1 MERENDL
8 VARCREMIEKSLNW
22 GNSENWTNQDFENL
36 SEKIFEKTQV
46 RLSVS
51 TLKRIWGKVRYD
63 SSPTPATLNVLARFV
78 GLENWRSFQQS
89 QEPSVSPRATEPAEP
104 VKPISQPK
112 KSYRWVAVMG
122 VIIIGA
128 ISIYAL
134 VKGKA
139 PVTEKSESKGTADT
153 VNVLFTARKVTDDL
167 PNSVVFTYDASGF
180 NADSVFIQQSW
191 DPRRRQ
197 KVSPTGREHTSIYY
211 RPGYFLAKLVIND
224 RIKAEDVVFIKTQ
237 GWRGMIDMGGPDNTP
252 PVYLSKKEMS
262 AVGLGIAGSTL
273 RNKIGSP
280 VFNERGVSFH
290 NVREF
295 DSLMGDAFRFD
306 VSLRNTST
314 IEECICRMVEIT
326 LLTKDGAIIVPLS
339 AKGCI
344 SKIGVLSP
352 DGWIGGDTND
362 LSAFGCD
369 FKKFEHVTV
378 EVKNKNFEVS
388 LNDKSILQRA
398 LPNGSVGEIVGIRIT
413 FEGTGQIEHVKLSSP
428 DKVVYEERFIVNSFA
443 P

>member
-8 VARCREMIEKSLNW
+8 VLRCRELIEQSLNW
-22 GNSENWTNQDFENL
+22 GSSENWTNQDFENL
-36 SEKIFEKTQV
+36 SEKIFDKTQV

-78 GLENWRSFQQS
+78 GLENWRSFQQTYSSATS
-89 QEPSVSPRATEPAEP
+89 QPEKTDQPQTEPA
-104 VKPISQPK
+104 PIRTQK
-112 KSYRWVAVMG
+112 TSYRWAAVIG
-122 VIIIGA
+122 VIIVAA

-134 VKGKA
+134 VKGKSPIAEKNEA
-139 PVTEKSESKGTADT
+139 PGTGDT
-153 VNVLFTARKVTDDL
+153 VNVLFKARKVTDDL

-191 DPRRRQ
+191 DPMRRQ
-197 KVSPTGREHTSIYY
+197 KVSQTGREHTSIYY

-237 GWRGMIDMGGPDNTP
+237 GWRGMIEMGGPNKTP
-252 PVYLSKKEMS
+252 PVYLSKKEMTTPG
-262 AVGLGIAGSTL
+262 GLGVASATL
-273 RNKIGSP
+273 RDKIGTP

-306 VSLRNTST
+306 INLRNTST
-314 IEECICRMVEIT
+314 IEECLCRMVEIT

-344 SKIGVLSP
+344 SKIGVLAP
-352 DGWIGGDTND
+352 DGWIGGNTND

-369 FKKFEHVTV
+369 FKDFEHVTV
-378 EVKNKNFEVS
+378 EVKDKNFVVS
-388 LNDKSILQRA
+388 LNEKSILQRA

-413 FEGTGQIEHVKLSSP
+413 FEGTGEIKDVKLSSP
-428 DKVVYEERFIVNSFA
+428 DNVVYEEHFGR
-443 P
+443 

>member
-63 SSPTPATLNVLARFV
+63 SSPTPATLNVLAKFV
-78 GLENWRSFQQS
+78 GLENWRSFQQA
-89 QEPSVSPRATEPAEP
+89 QETQVSSLATETVSAAKL
-104 VKPISQPK
+104 VSLPK
-112 KSYRWVAVMG
+112 KSYRWVAIIG
-122 VIIIGA
+122 VIIVGA

-139 PVTEKSESKGTADT
+139 PVTEKNEVKGTGDT

-197 KVSPTGREHTSIYY
+197 KVSQTGREHTSIYY

-252 PVYLSKKEMS
+252 PVYLSKKEMTTTG
-262 AVGLGIAGSTL
+262 GLGIASSTL
-273 RNKIGSP
+273 RDKIGTP

-306 VSLRNTST
+306 VSLRNSST

-344 SKIGVLSP
+344 SKIGVLTP

-362 LSAFGCD
+362 LSAFGVD
-369 FKKFEHVTV
+369 FKDFEHVTV

-388 LNDKSILQRA
+388 LNEKSILKRT
-398 LPNGSVGEIVGIRIT
+398 LPNGSVGEIVGIRIV
-413 FEGTGQIEHVKLSSP
+413 FEGTGEIRDIKLSSP
-428 DKVVYEERFIVNSFA
+428 EKVVYEESFKR
-443 P
+443 

>member
-8 VARCREMIEKSLNW
+8 VTRCREMIEKSLNW
-22 GNSENWTNQDFENL
+22 GSSENWTNQDFENL

-78 GLENWRSFQQS
+78 GLENWRSFQQAYS
-89 QEPSVSPRATEPAEP
+89 PTPLTITEEPSSLKAA
-104 VKPISQPK
+104 PIK
-112 KSYRWVAVMG
+112 KQNSYHWVAIVG
-122 VIIIGA
+122 IIIVGT

-134 VKGKA
+134 VKGKSTTA
-139 PVTEKSESKGTADT
+139 GNKEAFGTGDT
-153 VNVLFTARKVTDDL
+153 VNVLFKARKVTDDL
-167 PNSVVFTYDASGF
+167 PNSVVFTFDASGF
-180 NADSVFIQQSW
+180 IADSVFIQQSW
-191 DPRRRQ
+191 DRTRRQ
-197 KVSPTGREHTSIYY
+197 KVSQTGREHTSIYY

-237 GWRGMIDMGGPDNTP
+237 GWRGMIEMGGPNNSP
-252 PVYLSKKEMS
+252 PVYLSQKEMTTPG
-262 AVGLGIAGSTL
+262 GLGIATTTL
-273 RNKIGSP
+273 RDKIGTP

-306 VSLRNTST
+306 VSLKNTST
-314 IEECICRMVEIT
+314 IEECVCRMVEIT

-344 SKIGVLSP
+344 SKIGVLTP
-352 DGWIGGDTND
+352 DGWVGGDTND

-369 FKKFEHVTV
+369 FKDYEHVTV
-378 EVKNKNFEVS
+378 EVKDKKFEVS
-388 LNDKSILQRA
+388 LNDKSILTRD

-413 FEGTGQIEHVKLSSP
+413 FEGTGVIKDVKLSSP
-428 DKVVYEERFIVNSFA
+428 EKVVYEERFGD
-443 P
+443 

>member
-8 VARCREMIEKSLNW
+8 VTRCREMIEKSLNW
-22 GNSENWTNQDFENL
+22 GSSENWTNQDFENL

-78 GLENWRSFQQS
+78 GLENWRSFQQAYS
-89 QEPSVSPRATEPAEP
+89 TTPITITEEMSSVKVA
-104 VKPISQPK
+104 PIQK
-112 KSYRWVAVMG
+112 QNSYRWVAIVG
-122 VIIIGA
+122 VIIVGA

-134 VKGKA
+134 VKGKSTTVGNKEA
-139 PVTEKSESKGTADT
+139 VGTGDT
-153 VNVLFTARKVTDDL
+153 VNVLFKARKVTDDL

-180 NADSVFIQQSW
+180 IADSVFIQQSW
-191 DPRRRQ
+191 DPTRRQ
-197 KVSPTGREHTSIYY
+197 KVSQTGGEHTSIYY

-237 GWRGMIDMGGPDNTP
+237 GWRGMIEMGGPDKTP
-252 PVYLSKKEMS
+252 PVYLSQKEM
-262 AVGLGIAGSTL
+262 ATPAGLGIATSTL
-273 RNKIGSP
+273 RDKIGTP

-306 VSLRNTST
+306 VSLKNTST
-314 IEECICRMVEIT
+314 IEQCVCRMVEIT

-344 SKIGVLSP
+344 SKIGVLTP
-352 DGWIGGDTND
+352 DGWVGGDTND

-369 FKKFEHVTV
+369 FKDYEHVAV
-378 EVKNKNFEVS
+378 EVKDKKFDVS
-388 LNDKSILQRA
+388 LNEKSILTRD
-398 LPNGSVGEIVGIRIT
+398 LPNGSVGEVVGIRIT
-413 FEGTGQIEHVKLSSP
+413 FEGTGVIRDVKLSSP
-428 DKVVYEERFIVNSFA
+428 EKVVYEERFGN
-443 P
+443 

>member
-63 SSPTPATLNVLARFV
+63 SSPTPATLNVLAKFV

-89 QEPSVSPRATEPAEP
+89 QEPSVSSLATETVVP

-112 KSYRWVAVMG
+112 KSYRWVAVIG

-139 PVTEKSESKGTADT
+139 PVVEKSEAKGTGDT

-191 DPRRRQ
+191 DPTRRQ
-197 KVSPTGREHTSIYY
+197 KVSQTGREHTSIYY

-237 GWRGMIDMGGPDNTP
+237 GWRGMIDMGGPDQVP
-252 PVYLSKKEMS
+252 PVYLSKKEMNT
-262 AVGLGIAGSTL
+262 VGGLGIASATL
-273 RNKIGSP
+273 RDKIGSP

-290 NVREF
+290 NVRGF

-326 LLTKDGAIIVPLS
+326 LLTKDGAVIVPLS

-344 SKIGVLSP
+344 SKIGVLAP

-362 LSAFGCD
+362 LSAFGVD
-369 FKKFEHVTV
+369 FKDFEHVTV
-378 EVKNKNFEVS
+378 QVKDKNFEVL
-388 LNDKSILQRA
+388 LNEKSILKRA
-398 LPNGSVGEIVGIRIT
+398 LPNGSVGEIVGIRIV
-413 FEGTGQIEHVKLSSP
+413 FEGTGEIRDVKLSSP
-428 DKVVYEERFIVNSFA
+428 DKVVYEESFKR
-443 P
+443 

>member
-8 VARCREMIEKSLNW
+8 VTRCREMIEKSLNW
-22 GNSENWTNQDFENL
+22 GSSDNWTNQDFENL
-36 SEKIFEKTQV
+36 SEKILEKTQV

-63 SSPTPATLNVLARFV
+63 SSPTPATLNVLAKFV
-78 GLENWRSFQQS
+78 GLENWRSFQQAYPVTES
-89 QEPSVSPRATEPAEP
+89 ATRAGVPTPVSAVPARR
-104 VKPISQPK
+104 KNL
-112 KSYRWVAVMG
+112 SYRWIAIVG
-122 VIIIGA
+122 IIIVGA
-128 ISIYAL
+128 VSIYPL
-134 VKGKA
+134 VKGKSPVAERNEA
-139 PVTEKSESKGTADT
+139 PGTGDT
-153 VNVLFTARKVTDDL
+153 VNVLFKARKVTDDM

-180 NADSVFIQQSW
+180 IADSAFIQQSW
-191 DPRRRQ
+191 DPTRRQ
-197 KVSPTGREHTSIYY
+197 KVSLTGKEHTSIYY

-224 RIKAEDVVFIKTQ
+224 RVKAEDVVFIKTQ
-237 GWRGMIDMGGPDNTP
+237 GWRGMIEMGGPNKTP
-252 PVYLSKKEMS
+252 PVYLSEKEMTTPG
-262 AVGLGIAGSTL
+262 GLGISSSTL
-273 RNKIGSP
+273 RDKIGTP

-306 VSLRNTST
+306 VSLKNTST
-314 IEECICRMVEIT
+314 IEECVCRMVEIT

-369 FKKFEHVTV
+369 FKDYEHVTV
-378 EVKNKNFEVS
+378 QVKDKSFEVS
-388 LNDKSILQRA
+388 LNDKLILQRA
-398 LPNGSVGEIVGIRIT
+398 LPNGSVGEIIGIRIV
-413 FEGTGQIEHVKLSSP
+413 FEGTGEIRDIKLSSP
-428 DKVVYEERFIVNSFA
+428 AKVVYEETFGR
-443 P
+443 

>member
-8 VARCREMIEKSLNW
+8 VVRCREMIERSLNW
-22 GNSENWTNQDFENL
+22 GSSENWTNQDFENL

-63 SSPTPATLNVLARFV
+63 SSPTPATLNVLAKFV
-78 GLENWRSFQQS
+78 GLENWRSFQQTHGTS
-89 QEPSVSPRATEPAEP
+89 TSAALIEGTPPTAIKTVQKTRS
-104 VKPISQPK
+104 
-112 KSYRWVAVMG
+112 SYRVVAIVG
-122 VIIIGA
+122 VIIAGA
-128 ISIYAL
+128 ISVYAL
-134 VKGKA
+134 VKGKSPA
-139 PVTEKSESKGTADT
+139 NAAKDERGKGDT
-153 VNVLFTARKVTDDL
+153 VNVLFKARKVTDDL

-197 KVSPTGREHTSIYY
+197 KVSHTGREHTSIYY

-237 GWRGMIDMGGPDNTP
+237 GWRGMVDMGGPDKIP
-252 PVYLSKKEMS
+252 PAYLSKKEMTT
-262 AVGLGIAGSTL
+262 AGGLGIVSSTL
-273 RNKIGSP
+273 KEKIGTP
-280 VFNERGVSFH
+280 VFNERAVSFH

-306 VSLRNTST
+306 ISLKNTST
-314 IEECICRMVEIT
+314 IEECLCRMVEIT

-344 SKIGVLSP
+344 SKIGVLAP

-369 FKKFEHVTV
+369 FKDFEHVTV

-388 LNDKSILQRA
+388 LNEKSILTRA

-413 FEGTGQIEHVKLSSP
+413 FEGTGEIKDVKLSSP
-428 DKVVYEERFIVNSFA
+428 TKVVYEEHFGR
-443 P
+443 